1 MPDEAPRATPS
12 LAERLASR
20 IASDRASLQAAAAP
34 PEPAP
39 LPVPSGPTLPPLS
52 APPPTPEATAQ
63 TAPVQEHS
71 ASFQIN
77 FKRLEAAGV
86 AAPTAQRGSRIEE
99 LRLIKRQLLK
109 MTFAE
114 GRTRTNDNSNVI
126 MVTSA
131 VPGEG
136 KTFLSLNLALSFS
149 MEQNLHVLLVDADHH
164 RRTLSGL
171 VGAPESA
178 VGLIDL
184 MTDRRLKMRDII
196 LRTNLAN
203 LAFIPSGQPH
213 PQGAEL
219 LASQEMAAV
228 MRELAQRYPD
238 RVILID
244 TPPLLASSEGA
255 ALSANVG
262 QIVLVIEKNR
272 TTKGNLRRSIERIDS
287 CDTISLILNKDT
299 GPEIF
304 SGYSNEYESS

>member
-1 MPDEAPRATPS
+1 

-20 IASDRASLQAAAAP
+20 IASDLASRKRADEAASPRPPPAAVPIPPDPPAAARP
-34 PEPAP
+34 QPA
-39 LPVPSGPTLPPLS
+39 G
-52 APPPTPEATAQ
+52 Q
-63 TAPVQEHS
+63 CS

-86 AAPTAQRGSRIEE
+86 ASPTSQRGSRIEE
-99 LRLIKRQLLK
+99 LRQIKRQLLK
-109 MTFAE
+109 TVFVE
-114 GRTRTNDNSNVI
+114 GRTRANHNSNVI
-126 MVTSA
+126 MVSSS

-136 KTFLSLNLALSFS
+136 KTFITLNLALSFS
-149 MEQNLHVLLVDADHH
+149 MERNLHVLLVDADNH

-171 VGAPESA
+171 VGAPEAA

-184 MTDRRLKMRDII
+184 MTDRTLTMRDII

-219 LASQEMAAV
+219 LASREMAAV
-228 MRELAQRYPD
+228 MHELAQRYPD

-255 ALSANVG
+255 VLSANVG
-262 QIVLVIEKNR
+262 QIVLVVEKNR
-272 TTKGNLRRSIERIDS
+272 TTKGNIRRSIELVDS

-299 GPEIF
+299 GTQTF
-304 SGYSNEYESS
+304 SGYSNEYES